1 MAPVEPPLL
10 AASGLTRRYPGIVA
24 LDNVDLVAHGGEVHA
39 LVGANGAG
47 KSTLMNLLSGAQA
60 PSAGEIRIDG
70 KAVRFAGPAAA
81 QRQGIATV
89 YQEFS
94 LVPQLSVAR
103 NIFLG
108 REPARRTGLVDRR
121 RLRTMAQALLD
132 RFGFDLDPGAEVAAL
147 SVAQQ
152 QLVEIARAL
161 SLDARVLI
169 LDEPTAVLS
178 LAEQER
184 LFEIIRR
191 LRAEGM
197 LVLYV
202 SHHLREV
209 LAIAD
214 RVTVLRDGKRV
225 ATRAVAGLTVDE
237 LAQLITGASHAF
249 QPAAEAAPG
258 ENGERRA
265 YRITYRAGQW
275 DSRLDLPIGTITAV
289 AGLVGAGRTTFA
301 RALAGLGSATA
312 RVEVERDGRAL
323 RLSSPREAMRH
334 GIVYITE
341 DRKRDGLFAGLDIA
355 VNATAAA
362 LPVLSRGPFR
372 APGRERQ
379 AADAMMRRLR
389 LVGGGPRAPVATL
402 SGGNQQKV
410 LIGRALLTGPRL
422 LVCDEPTRGVDI
434 GAKAE
439 IHAILRD
446 LARQGVT
453 VLVVS
458 SEIEE
463 LLALASRIVVMRE
476 RRFVAEMPVETA
488 SEAAIL
494 LAASGAGTDDMSAVD
509 VLVRSSTA

>member
-1 MAPVEPPLL
+1 MAPADPPLL
-10 AASGLTRRYPGIVA
+10 AASGLSKRYPGIVA

-47 KSTLMNLLSGAQA
+47 KSTLMNLLSGAQV

-70 KAVRFAGPAAA
+70 EAVRLAGPAAA
-81 QRQGIATV
+81 QKRGIATV

-108 REPARRTGLVDRR
+108 REPGRGIGLVDRR
-121 RLRTMAQALLD
+121 RLQAMARSLLD
-132 RFGFDLDPGAEVAAL
+132 RFGFDLEPAAEVATL

-161 SLDARVLI
+161 SLDARILI

-178 LAEQER
+178 LAEQDN
-184 LFEIIRR
+184 LFAIIRR
-191 LRAEGM
+191 LREGGM

-214 RVTVLRDGKRV
+214 RVTVLRDGRRV
-225 ATRAVAGLTVDE
+225 ATRGIAGLTVDD
-237 LAQLITGASHAF
+237 LALLITGSSDAF
-249 QPAAEAAPG
+249 QPAPEIAADQTG
-258 ENGERRA
+258 DRNA
-265 YRITYRAGQW
+265 YRITYRTGQGE
-275 DSRLDLPIGTITAV
+275 SRLDLPVGTVTGL

-301 RALAGLGSATA
+301 RALAGIGSSTA
-312 RVEVERDGRAL
+312 RVDVERDGHPL

-362 LPVLSRGPFR
+362 LPILSRGPFR
-372 APGRERQ
+372 NPGRERE
-379 AADAMMRRLR
+379 AAGTMLKRLR
-389 LVGGGPRAPVATL
+389 LVSGSLRAPVATL

-463 LLALASRIVVMRE
+463 MLALASRIVVMRE

-494 LAASGAGTDDMSAVD
+494 LAASGAGPTAMSGRD
-509 VLVRSSTA
+509 PGPLTPW